1 MKKLGVKK
9 IKNHCISMEKAN
21 STKTHYILTALL
33 QYSTLHSNQTIMPM
47 STNNNKKRKAS
58 DDQQVVVDVDDD
70 GDRDRDRGGRGAA
83 SATSIEDLVAKML
96 EYTRKAD
103 IRANRAEIRQEK
115 AEKRATRVESLLEKL
130 VKNTNAIINN
140 SNVFETVK
148 GASSAGSTTNNQEQ
162 QQQQLLRLAQ
172 KGNSNNHNDE
182 LSDDEVQIVVG
193 NSAKAKTKENWNLM
207 FKELRKYRIKNGH
220 CKASRT
226 KDDPKLA
233 QWVKRQREAH
243 ATLDGKTHCNS
254 KITPEQ
260 IIKLDSLS
268 FWWGIKHPTQPS
280 WHESYEQLKKYQQSI
295 GNCNV
300 PMNKPG
306 VRTTPLAKWV
316 SYQRSEFKY
325 YTKGR
330 DSLLTIKQIDKLTK
344 LGFDWNGKLVDQTQT
359 PKKQHKLKTQTNAA
373 NNIISTTQTKT
384 SVVYNVITSATSQ
397 KKHHES
403 MEL

>member
-1 MKKLGVKK
+1 MTPPPSSTGVSQSRW
-9 IKNHCISMEKAN
+9 H
-21 STKTHYILTALL
+21 KTTQQLHITLTPALL
-33 QYSTLHSNQTIMPM
+33 PYSTLHFNLTIMPI

-58 DDQQVVVDVDDD
+58 DDQQVVVDGD
-70 GDRDRDRGGRGAA
+70 GDRDRGGRGAA
-83 SATSIEDLVAKML
+83 SATSIEDLVATMI

-103 IRANRAEIRQEK
+103 IRANKAEIRQEK
-115 AEKRATRVESLLEKL
+115 AEKRATQVEFLLEKL

-140 SNVFETVK
+140 TNVLKTTAE
-148 GASSAGSTTNNQEQ
+148 GASSAGSTMNQQER
-162 QQQQLLRLAQ
+162 QQQLLRQ
-172 KGNSNNHNDE
+172 TQQGNSNKNHDG
-182 LSDDEVQIVVG
+182 LSDDEAQTVDG
-193 NSAKAKTKENWNLM
+193 NPHQTKTKENWNLM

-243 ATLDGKTHCNS
+243 ATLDGTTHCNC

-306 VRTTPLAKWV
+306 ESPTPLTKWV

-330 DSLLTIKQIDKLTK
+330 ESLLTIKQIDKLTK
-344 LGFDWNGKLVDQTQT
+344 LGFDWNGNLVDQTQT
-359 PKKQHKLKTQTNAA
+359 LKKQHKLKTQTSVV
-373 NNIISTTQTKT
+373 NNTISTTQTKT
-384 SVVYNVITSATSQ
+384 SVVKNATTSQ
-397 KKHHES
+397 KKDHES
-403 MEL
+403 VEL